1 MPGLVALPQE
11 KTDLRKGT
19 SLAPFDTEPGRP
31 HPLGATVDKEGVNFS
46 VFSRN
51 ATAVELLLFAK
62 HDDVQPIQIIRL
74 EPAANQTF
82 YFWHVYVKGLT
93 PGAHYAYRVDG
104 PQDLHGKGFRFSRDK
119 VLVDPYA
126 LGNTKAL
133 FNRDDAV
140 GPADNLTTSMRS
152 VVIDVHDYDWEGDQ
166 PLRRPMK
173 DMVIYEM
180 HVAGFTRHPCSEVK
194 HPGTFSGVIEK
205 IPYLK
210 ELGITAVEL
219 LPVMQYDN
227 KEKLREALDG
237 SGPLHNFWGYSTV
250 NFFAPEDS
258 YCVSPEQGDHLHNF
272 RNMVKALHR
281 ANIAVILD
289 VVFNHTNEGNH
300 LGPTF
305 NLKGFANEIYYH
317 LVEHDRQY
325 YMDYSGCGN
334 TVNCNHPIV
343 EKFIVDCLEFWVRE
357 MHVDGFRFD
366 EGSILARGQD
376 GTPLVYPPVVWN
388 IELSEGLLDTLIIAE
403 AWDAAGLYQIGYFP
417 GYRWA
422 EWNGRFRDDIRRFVK
437 GEPGIVGAVA
447 ARLAGS
453 ADIYQSSGHLPINSV
468 NFVSC
473 HDGFTL
479 NDLVSYNDKH
489 NEANGEGNR
498 DGINDN
504 LSWNC
509 GWEGATDD
517 LAIDALRERQIKNFA
532 AILMLSRGV
541 PMFVAGDEVRRTQKG
556 NNNAYCQDN
565 EISWFDWGLTEKNR
579 SLLRFWK
586 LLIAARPHFLAGR
599 PGRFFKGEI
608 NERGLPDVAW
618 HGTQLN
624 KPGWN
629 DPNARCLAYTLG
641 GFEGESDLHA
651 VLNMYWD
658 ALDFE
663 VPVVSGRHW
672 YRIVDT
678 ARPSPEDIVDTARQ
692 VPIDEG
698 LVRVEGRSVLVLL
711 SR

>member
-1 MPGLVALPQE
+1 MQE
-11 KTDLRKGT
+11 M
-19 SLAPFDTEPGRP
+19 
-31 HPLGATVDKEGVNFS
+31 
-46 VFSRN
+46 
-51 ATAVELLLFAK
+51 
-62 HDDVQPIQIIRL
+62 I
-74 EPAANQTF
+74 
-82 YFWHVYVKGLT
+82 
-93 PGAHYAYRVDG
+93 
-104 PQDLHGKGFRFSRDK
+104 
-119 VLVDPYA
+119 
-126 LGNTKAL
+126 
-133 FNRDDAV
+133 
-140 GPADNLTTSMRS
+140 
-152 VVIDVHDYDWEGDQ
+152 
-166 PLRRPMK
+166 
-173 DMVIYEM
+173 IYEM
-180 HVAGFTRHPCSEVK
+180 HVGGFTRHPSSGVK

-210 ELGITAVEL
+210 QLGITAVEL
-219 LPVMQYDN
+219 LPVMQYDSR
-227 KEKLREALDG
+227 EMLRMAPDG
-237 SGPLHNFWGYSTV
+237 SGPLQNYWGYSTI

-258 YCVSPEQGDHLHNF
+258 YCVSPEEGDHLREF
-272 RNMVKALHR
+272 RDMVKALHR
-281 ANIAVILD
+281 ANISVILD

-305 NLKGFANEIYYH
+305 NFKGFANEIYYH
-317 LVEHDRQY
+317 LVDKDRQY

-376 GTPLVYPPVVWN
+376 GVPLAHPPVVWN
-388 IELSEGLLDTLIIAE
+388 IELSDCLRDTRIIAE

-437 GEPGIVGAVA
+437 GDPGMIGAVA

-453 ADIYQSSGHLPINSV
+453 ADIYQASGHLPINSV
-468 NFVSC
+468 NFVTC

-489 NEANGEGNR
+489 NEANGEDNR

-509 GWEGATDD
+509 GWEGATNDPV
-517 LAIDALRERQIKNFA
+517 IEALRERQIKNFA

-541 PMFVAGDEVRRTQKG
+541 PMLVAGDEVRRTQKG

-565 EISWFDWGLTEKNR
+565 EISWFDWRLTKKNK

-586 LLIAARPHFLAGR
+586 MLIAARAQFPHFRAGR
-599 PGRFFKGEI
+599 LGRFFKGEL
-608 NERGLPDVAW
+608 NERGLPDIAW

-624 KPGWN
+624 RPGWN

-641 GFEGESDLHA
+641 GFDGAPDVHA
-651 VLNMYWD
+651 VFNMYWE

-663 VPVVSGRHW
+663 VPPVRGRRW
-672 YRIVDT
+672 YLVGDT
-678 ARPSPEDIVDTARQ
+678 SRPSPDDIVETDRQ
-692 VPIDEG
+692 APIKGDH
-698 LVRVEGRSVLVLL
+698 VRVEGRSVLVLL